1 MQAALYA
8 RVSTSNGQN
17 PEVQMAELRE
27 FAKKRDWAVVGEFV
41 DIGVSGS
48 NDSRPQ
54 LDKMLRL
61 ARARKLDV
69 IACWKL
75 DRFGRS
81 LRHLVNAL
89 HELQELGIAF
99 VSLRDNLDMSTSSGR
114 LLFHVIAS
122 MAEFE
127 RDLIRERVRAG
138 LAHARS
144 KGVRLGRRAVDRK
157 RDRDATKIARL
168 RANGLSYAQIGQRLN
183 RSTDSVWRICKAL
196 IPEHKG

>member
-17 PEVQMAELRE
+17 PEVQMSELRE

-48 NDSRPQ
+48 NNSRPQ

-157 RDRDATKIARL
+157 RDRDAKRIAQL
-168 RANGLSYAQIGQRLN
+168 RTSGLSYAQIAKRLN
-183 RSTDSVWRICKAL
+183 RSTDSVWRIHKAL
-196 IPEHKG
+196 TG